1 MYPNQIY
8 IGGEWISTSQQVEVL
23 NPATGEVIGTVS
35 KGGSAEA
42 AQAVDAAHEA
52 FTSWSKLTAENR
64 GQYLRRWYELIEE
77 NTDEL
82 ARIMTLEQGKPLKEA
97 AGEIKYAN
105 AFIEWYAEEGKRI
118 YGETIPSSS
127 PNKRILVTKQPVGV
141 VAAITPWNFPA
152 SMITRKVAPAL
163 AAGCT
168 LVIKPSSETPF
179 TALKLVEL
187 AEKADMPK
195 GVINIVM
202 GNSSE
207 IADVWQQDNRVRK
220 LSFTGS
226 TAVGKKL
233 MAGASANVKKIS
245 LELGGHAPF
254 IVTAHAD
261 LDKAAEGV
269 ILSKFRNAGQTCVCT
284 NRIYVEE
291 SVAISFSEKVAELT
305 KKLRVGNG
313 MDEGVD
319 VGPLINKEAA
329 EKVRQHIQDAKD
341 KGGILLT
348 GEEEHLNDEQGH
360 YVQPTVIMHATDDM
374 LCMTEETFGPLAP
387 IAVFNSVE
395 EAVKRANNSP
405 YGLAAYV
412 FTERLNEAV
421 RIAEAL
427 EYGIVGVNDPLPST
441 AQAPFGGF
449 KESGLGREGGHFGI
463 EEFLETKYISL
474 GL

>member
-1 MYPNQIY
+1 MYPNQMY
-8 IGGEWISTSQQVEVL
+8 IGGEWVGTSEQVEVM
-23 NPATGEVIGTVS
+23 NPATGEIIGTVS
-35 KGGSAEA
+35 KGGRSEAEL
-42 AQAVDAAHEA
+42 AVDAAHEA
-52 FTSWSKLTAENR
+52 FSSWSKLTADER
-64 GQYLRRWYELIEE
+64 GKHLRRWYELIDK
-77 NTDEL
+77 NTNEL
-82 ARIMTLEQGKPLKEA
+82 AKIMTLEQGKPLKEA

-105 AFIEWYAEEGKRI
+105 AFIDWYAEEGKRI

-168 LVIKPSSETPF
+168 IVIKPSRETPF

-187 AEKADMPK
+187 AEKAGLPA

-202 GNSSE
+202 GDSSE
-207 IADVWQQDNRVRK
+207 IADVWQQDSRVRK

-233 MAGASANVKKIS
+233 MAGASSNVKKIS
-245 LELGGHAPF
+245 LELGGHAPL
-254 IVTAHAD
+254 IVTAQAD

-291 SVAISFSEKVAELT
+291 SVASPFAEKVAELT
-305 KKLRVGNG
+305 KKLKVGNG
-313 MDEGVD
+313 MDEGID
-319 VGPLINKEAA
+319 IGPLINTDAA
-329 EKVRQHIQDAKD
+329 NKVRNHIQDAKD

-348 GEEEHLNDEQGH
+348 GEEDSLNEDQQ
-360 YVQPTVIMHATDDM
+360 YVYPTVIMNATDDM
-374 LCMTEETFGPLAP
+374 LCMNEETFGPLAP
-387 IAVFNSVE
+387 IAVFKTIE

-412 FTERLNEAV
+412 FTEHLGEAV
-421 RIAEAL
+421 RIAESL

>member
-1 MYPNQIY
+1 MYPNEIY
-8 IGGEWISTSQQVEVL
+8 IGGEWISTSEQVEVF

-42 AQAVDAAHEA
+42 ARAVDAAHKA
-52 FTSWSKLTAENR
+52 FTSWSKLTAEKR

-168 LVIKPSSETPF
+168 IVIKPSSETPF

-187 AEKADMPK
+187 TEKAGMPE

-291 SVAISFSEKVAELT
+291 SVANSFSEKVAELT
-305 KKLRVGNG
+305 KKLQVGNG
-313 MDEGVD
+313 MDAGVD

-329 EKVRQHIQDAKD
+329 EKVREHIQDAKD
-341 KGGILLT
+341 KGGILLS
-348 GEEEHLNDEQGH
+348 GDEDALNEKQGH
-360 YVQPTVIMHATDDM
+360 YVHPTVIMHATDDM
-374 LCMTEETFGPLAP
+374 LCMKEETFGPLAP
-387 IAVFNSVE
+387 IAVFKSIE

-421 RIAEAL
+421 QIAEAL

>member
-1 MYPNQIY
+1 MNPNQLY
-8 IGGEWISTSQQVEVL
+8 IGGQWISTSEQIEVT

-35 KGGSAEA
+35 KGSRIEAE
-42 AQAVDAAHEA
+42 QAVDAASKA
-52 FTSWSKLTAENR
+52 FEPWSKLTANER
-64 GQYLRRWYELIEE
+64 GDLLRRWYDLIAE

-82 ARIMTLEQGKPLKEA
+82 ARTMTLEQGKPLKEA
-97 AGEIKYAN
+97 AGEIRYAN
-105 AFIEWYAEEGKRI
+105 SFVGWYAEEGKRI
-118 YGETIPSSS
+118 YGETIPASSS
-127 PNKRILVTKQPVGV
+127 NKRILVTKQAVGV

-168 LVIKPSSETPF
+168 IVIKPSRETPF

-187 AEKADMPK
+187 AEKAGFPA

-207 IADVWQQDNRVRK
+207 IAEVWQQDSRVRK

-226 TAVGKKL
+226 TAIGKKL
-233 MAGASANVKKIS
+233 MVGAAENVKKIS
-245 LELGGHAPF
+245 LELGGHAPL
-254 IVTAHAD
+254 IVTANAD

-291 SVAISFSEKVAELT
+291 SVASAFAEKVADLT
-305 KKLRVGNG
+305 KKLQVGNG
-313 MDEGVD
+313 MDQGVD
-319 VGPLINKEAA
+319 IGPLINAEAA
-329 EKVRQHIQDAKD
+329 EKVRNQIEDAKD

-348 GEEEHLNDEQGH
+348 GDKPATEREGQF
-360 YVQPTVIMHATDDM
+360 VQPTVIMHATDDM
-374 LCMTEETFGPLAP
+374 LCMNEETFGPLAP
-387 IAVFNSVE
+387 ISVFRTIE
-395 EAVKRANNSP
+395 EAIQRANNSP

-412 FTERLNEAV
+412 FTEHIGEAV
-421 RIAEAL
+421 QIAEAL

-449 KESGLGREGGHFGI
+449 KESGLGREGGRYGI
-463 EEFLETKYISL
+463 EEFLEIKYISL